1 MKYVFANQEHTII
14 RRLSDGAT
22 FEIERHQH
30 PSNVHGAI
38 AEQWRRDGTP
48 TPDPYQELEPI
59 RTPDDADRRRRR
71 AAGEDR
77 RAAR

>member
-30 PSNVHGAI
+30 PANVQGAI
-38 AEQWRRDGTP
+38 AEQWRREGCP
-48 TPDPYQELEPI
+48 APAPYEALVKA
-59 RTPDDADRRRRR
+59 PDDNARARRR
-71 AAGEDR
+71 A
-77 RAAR
+77 

>member
-1 MKYVFANQEHTII
+1 MKYQFANPEHTII

-38 AEQWRRDGTP
+38 AEQWRREGCSLP
-48 TPDPYQELEPI
+48 APY
-59 RTPDDADRRRRR
+59 RAATVTPDDNARARRRGAGDDRRRF
-71 AAGEDR
+71 
-77 RAAR
+77 